1 MFSMTNPVQSGVVIV
16 VLKKSVHPFAF
27 TIDHQTLTDDT
38 VTVRFRD
45 SMNQERIKI
54 DEAHSFLSKQLFTLA

>member
-1 MFSMTNPVQSGVVIV
+1 MFSMTQSGSIGRRYRR
-16 VLKKSVHPFAF
+16 LEEIGTPFAF

-45 SMNQERIKI
+45 TMNQERIKI
-54 DEAHSFLSKQLFTLA
+54 EEAHWFLSKQLSTLT